1 MRLKHLFIIASLL
14 ISIPAFADS
23 SAKSDKEKDREK
35 REKLGSAEMST
46 KLASK
51 KARPLAPDAVTREF
65 LYSVSPENPYHVVN
79 PTIVTLSN
87 DLSDLPD
94 YGSRHMFLFYVDPE
108 SYVRESANRD
118 LEKELKA
125 DGKLKEKG
133 KTYSP
138 DIQGYAVLNLADTKL
153 PSGLVRGVV
162 KMVLG
167 KNVPSLNY
175 ADNDHSLRNAWK
187 LPDVNNK
194 FVLMF
199 ITKDGDL
206 VFYRESPMSPEDKE
220 LMYKTI
226 GMYR

>member
-1 MRLKHLFIIASLL
+1 MNTKYLL
-14 ISIPAFADS
+14 LLAAALTVATTALADNS
-23 SAKSDKEKDREK
+23 QDIK
-35 REKLGSAEMST
+35 RENASSSEMST

-51 KARPLAPDAVTREF
+51 DAKPLAPDALTREF
-65 LYSVSPENPYHVVN
+65 LYSVSPENPYRVVN
-79 PTIVTLSN
+79 PTIVTLNN
-87 DLSDLPD
+87 DPSDLPD

-125 DGKLKEKG
+125 DGKLKEQG

-153 PSGLVRGVV
+153 PSGLVRSVV

-167 KNVPSLNY
+167 KNVPSLNF

-199 ITKDGDL
+199 VTKDGDL
-206 VFYRESPMSPEDKE
+206 VFYRESPMSPEAKE

>member
-1 MRLKHLFIIASLL
+1 MTVKCILLAVALFVAT
-14 ISIPAFADS
+14 PTFADNSNKDLS
-23 SAKSDKEKDREK
+23 SNEVNV
-35 REKLGSAEMST
+35 

-65 LYSVSPENPYHVVN
+65 LYSVSPENPYRVVN
-79 PTIVTLSN
+79 PTIVTLNN
-87 DLSDLPD
+87 DPSDLPD

-108 SYVRESANRD
+108 SYVRESANRE

-125 DGKLKEKG
+125 DGKMGMQG

-138 DIQGYAVLNLADTKL
+138 NIQGYAVLNLADTKL
-153 PSGLVRGVV
+153 PSSLIRAVV

-167 KNVPSLNY
+167 KNVPSLNF

-199 ITKDGDL
+199 VTKDGDL
-206 VFYRESPMSPEDKE
+206 VFYRESPMTPEDKE
-220 LMYKTI
+220 LMYSTI
-226 GMYR
+226 QRYR

>member
-1 MRLKHLFIIASLL
+1 MEIKHLLLALTLL
-14 ISIPAFADS
+14 IAYPVWADDKS
-23 SAKSDKEKDREK
+23 SQDDKAK
-35 REKLGSAEMST
+35 REMLGTAEMST

-65 LYSVSPENPYHVVN
+65 LYSVSPENPYKVVN
-79 PTIVTLSN
+79 PSIVTLTN
-87 DLSDLPD
+87 DVSDLPD

-108 SYVRESANRD
+108 SYVTESANRA

-125 DGKLKEKG
+125 DGAMGWEG

-138 DIQGYAVLNLADTKL
+138 KIQGYAVLNLADTKL
-153 PSGLVRGVV
+153 PSGLVRGIVRL
-162 KMVLG
+162 VLG
-167 KNVPSLNY
+167 KNIPSLNY
-175 ADNDHSLRNAWK
+175 ADNAHSLRNAWK

-199 ITKDGDL
+199 IDKDGYL

-220 LMYKTI
+220 LMYNTI
-226 GMYR
+226 QRYR

>member
-1 MRLKHLFIIASLL
+1 MEIKHLLL
-14 ISIPAFADS
+14 AVALLVSPTVWAGS
-23 SAKSDKEKDREK
+23 SAGSQKDDKAK
-35 REKLGSAEMST
+35 REMLGTAEMST

-65 LYSVSPENPYHVVN
+65 LYSVSPENPYKVVN
-79 PTIVTLSN
+79 PSIVTLTN
-87 DLSDLPD
+87 DVSDLPD

-108 SYVRESANRD
+108 SYVTESANRA

-125 DGKLKEKG
+125 DGAMGWEG

-138 DIQGYAVLNLADTKL
+138 KIQGYAVLNLADTKL
-153 PSGLVRGVV
+153 PSGLVRGIVRL
-162 KMVLG
+162 VLG
-167 KNVPSLNY
+167 KNIPSLNY

-199 ITKDGDL
+199 IDKDGNL
-206 VFYRESPMSPEDKE
+206 VFYRESPMTDEDKE
-220 LMYKTI
+220 LMYSTI
-226 GMYR
+226 QRYR

>member
-1 MRLKHLFIIASLL
+1 MEIKHLLLALTLL
-14 ISIPAFADS
+14 IAYPVWADNKS
-23 SAKSDKEKDREK
+23 SQDDKAK
-35 REKLGSAEMST
+35 REMLGTAEMST

-65 LYSVSPENPYHVVN
+65 LYSVSPENPYKVVN
-79 PTIVTLSN
+79 PSIVTLTN
-87 DLSDLPD
+87 DVSDLPD

-108 SYVRESANRD
+108 SYVTESANRA

-125 DGKLKEKG
+125 DGAMGWEG

-138 DIQGYAVLNLADTKL
+138 KIQGYAVLNLADTKL
-153 PSGLVRGVV
+153 PSGLVRGIVRL
-162 KMVLG
+162 VLG
-167 KNVPSLNY
+167 KNIPSLNY

-199 ITKDGDL
+199 IDKDGNL

-220 LMYKTI
+220 LMYNTI
-226 GMYR
+226 QRYR

>member
-1 MRLKHLFIIASLL
+1 MEIKHLLLALALL
-14 ISIPAFADS
+14 IADPVWADDKS
-23 SAKSDKEKDREK
+23 SQDDKAK
-35 REKLGSAEMST
+35 REMLGTAEMST

-65 LYSVSPENPYHVVN
+65 LYSVSPENPYKVVN
-79 PTIVTLSN
+79 PSIVTLTN
-87 DLSDLPD
+87 DVSDLPD

-108 SYVRESANRD
+108 SYVTESANRA

-125 DGKLKEKG
+125 DGAMGWEG

-138 DIQGYAVLNLADTKL
+138 KIQGYAVLNLADTKL
-153 PSGLVRGVV
+153 PSGLVRGIVRL
-162 KMVLG
+162 VLG
-167 KNVPSLNY
+167 KNIPSLNY

-199 ITKDGDL
+199 IDKDGNL

-220 LMYKTI
+220 LMYNTI
-226 GMYR
+226 QRYR

>member
-1 MRLKHLFIIASLL
+1 MKIRDLFLIAALL
-14 ISIPAFADS
+14 ISVPAFAD
-23 SAKSDKEKDREK
+23 KSKDVAK
-35 REKLGSAEMST
+35 REKLGSAEMAP

-65 LYSVSPENPYHVVN
+65 LYSVSPENPYRVIN
-79 PTIVTLSN
+79 PTIATLTN

-108 SYVRESANRD
+108 SYVIESANRD

-125 DGKLKEKG
+125 DGKLGLEG

-153 PSGLVRGVV
+153 PSGLIRTVVR
-162 KMVLG
+162 MVLG

-206 VFYRESPMSPEDKE
+206 VFYRESPMTPEDKE
-220 LMYKTI
+220 LMYSTI
-226 GMYR
+226 QRYR

>member
-1 MRLKHLFIIASLL
+1 MEIKHLLLALTLL
-14 ISIPAFADS
+14 IAYPVWADDRS
-23 SAKSDKEKDREK
+23 SQDDKAK
-35 REKLGSAEMST
+35 REMLGTAEMST

-65 LYSVSPENPYHVVN
+65 LYSVSPENPYKVVN
-79 PTIVTLSN
+79 PSIVTLTN
-87 DLSDLPD
+87 DVSDLPD

-108 SYVRESANRD
+108 SYVTESANRA

-125 DGKLKEKG
+125 DGAMGWEG

-138 DIQGYAVLNLADTKL
+138 KIQGYAVLNLADTKL
-153 PSGLVRGVV
+153 PSGLIRGIVRL
-162 KMVLG
+162 VLG
-167 KNVPSLNY
+167 KNIPSLNY

-199 ITKDGDL
+199 IDKDGNL

-220 LMYKTI
+220 LMYNTI
-226 GMYR
+226 QRYR

>member
-1 MRLKHLFIIASLL
+1 MEFKHLLLALTLL
-14 ISIPAFADS
+14 IAYPVWADDKS
-23 SAKSDKEKDREK
+23 SQDDKAK
-35 REKLGSAEMST
+35 REMLGTAEMST

-65 LYSVSPENPYHVVN
+65 LYSVSPENPYKVVN
-79 PTIVTLSN
+79 PSIVTLTN
-87 DLSDLPD
+87 DVSDLPD

-108 SYVRESANRD
+108 SYVTESANRA

-125 DGKLKEKG
+125 DGAMGWEG

-138 DIQGYAVLNLADTKL
+138 KIQGYAVLNLADTKL
-153 PSGLVRGVV
+153 PSGLVRGIVRL
-162 KMVLG
+162 VLG
-167 KNVPSLNY
+167 KNIPSLNY

-199 ITKDGDL
+199 IDKDGNL

-220 LMYKTI
+220 LMYNTI
-226 GMYR
+226 QRYR

>member
-1 MRLKHLFIIASLL
+1 MEIKHLLLALTLL
-14 ISIPAFADS
+14 IAYPVWADD
-23 SAKSDKEKDREK
+23 KSRQDDKAK
-35 REKLGSAEMST
+35 REMLGTAEMST

-65 LYSVSPENPYHVVN
+65 LYSVSPENPYKVVN
-79 PTIVTLSN
+79 PSIVTLTN
-87 DLSDLPD
+87 DVSDLPD

-108 SYVRESANRD
+108 SYVTESANRA

-125 DGKLKEKG
+125 DGAMGWEG

-138 DIQGYAVLNLADTKL
+138 KIQGYAVLNLADTKL
-153 PSGLVRGVV
+153 PSGLVRAVV
-162 KMVLG
+162 RMVLG
-167 KNVPSLNY
+167 KNIPSLNY

-199 ITKDGDL
+199 IDKDGNL

-220 LMYKTI
+220 LMYNTI
-226 GMYR
+226 QRYR

>member
-1 MRLKHLFIIASLL
+1 MNRKFLLLAFALL
-14 ISIPAFADS
+14 IANPLFADDNKDLS
-23 SAKSDKEKDREK
+23 SN
-35 REKLGSAEMST
+35 EMSP

-51 KARPLAPDAVTREF
+51 HAKPLAPDAVTREF
-65 LYSVSPENPYHVVN
+65 LYSVSPENPYRVTN
-79 PTIVTLSN
+79 PTIVTLNN
-87 DLSDLPD
+87 DPSELPD

-125 DGKLKEKG
+125 DGKLGLQG
-133 KTYSP
+133 KTYSSN
-138 DIQGYAVLNLADTKL
+138 IQGYAILNLADTKL
-153 PSGLVRGVV
+153 PSGLIRAVV

-167 KNVPSLNY
+167 KNVPSLNF

-199 ITKDGDL
+199 VTKDGDL

-220 LMYKTI
+220 LMYNTI
-226 GMYR
+226 QMYR

>member
-1 MRLKHLFIIASLL
+1 MKIRHILVALALL
-14 ISIPAFADS
+14 IALPAFAQKNIS
-23 SAKSDKEKDREK
+23 KESDKVK
-35 REKLGSAEMST
+35 REKLGGNEIST

-51 KARPLAPDAVTREF
+51 KARPLEPDAVTREF

-79 PTIVTLSN
+79 PTIVTLTN
-87 DLSDLPD
+87 DTSDLPD

-108 SYVRESANRD
+108 SYVTESANRA

-125 DGKLKEKG
+125 DGAMGFEG
-133 KTYSP
+133 RTYSP
-138 DIQGYAVLNLADTKL
+138 KIQGYAVLNLADTKL
-153 PSGLVRGVV
+153 PSGLVRTVV
-162 KMVLG
+162 RMVLG

-220 LMYKTI
+220 LMYQTI
-226 GMYR
+226 ALYR

>member
-1 MRLKHLFIIASLL
+1 MKIKHLLPVVALL
-14 ISIPAFADS
+14 IATPVWADS
-23 SAKSDKEKDREK
+23 NIDKEKDRAK

-65 LYSVSPENPYHVVN
+65 LYSVSPENPYKVIN

-108 SYVRESANRD
+108 SYVMEGANRD

-125 DGKLKEKG
+125 DGKLGWEG

-138 DIQGYAVLNLADTKL
+138 NIQGYAVLNLADTKL
-153 PSGLVRGVV
+153 PSGLIRGVV

-199 ITKDGDL
+199 IDKDGNL
-206 VFYRESPMSPEDKE
+206 VFYRESPMTDEDKE
-220 LMYKTI
+220 FMYSTI
-226 GMYR
+226 QRYR